1 MGRTMFCPK
10 KCLITVIFRKGRLS
24 LTVYKKMEQ
33 KNIRNFCII
42 AHIDHGKST
51 LADRF
56 LEYTDT
62 IPEREMKNQV
72 LDNMDL
78 ERERGITI
86 KSHAIQINYRSED
99 NQEYLLNLID
109 TPGHVDFTYEVSRSL
124 AACEGALLLID
135 ASQGIE
141 AQTLSNLY
149 LALEQDLVIIPVI
162 NKIDIPNV
170 EIDRVKS
177 QITEL
182 MGIDETEILLAS
194 AKKGIGVA
202 EILEAIVRKIP
213 PPQGNPELPLKAL
226 IFDSTFDAYRG
237 VIAYVR
243 IVDGILKEKDKIS
256 FFSNKNTY
264 MVDEVGILQMKRKKV
279 QELESGRVGY
289 IIPGAKSLED
299 INVGDTIYRTE
310 EPIKEPL
317 IGYKEVKPMVFA
329 GFYPIDN
336 DDYENLKSSLAKLK
350 LNDASLFYEA
360 ESSDALG
367 FGYRCGFLGL
377 LHKEV
382 IQQRL
387 EREYN
392 LDLVTTISNVRYDV
406 YKKNGETVS
415 VDNPSDLP
423 DVGSILKIEE
433 PFVKAQII
441 TPPEFIGNIMK
452 LSKDKR
458 GILGETEYLDKKSVL
473 LHFDFPFSE
482 IIIDYFDK
490 LKSATRGYASF
501 DYEYD
506 VYRES
511 DLLKVDILLN
521 GNSVDA
527 LSMIVHKDKAY
538 MLGRSV
544 CGKLKKIIPRQ
555 QFEVAVQAAVG
566 NKIIARE
573 TIKAFRKNVTEKL
586 YGGDVTRKR
595 KLLEKQKAGK
605 KRMKRLGKVEIPQE
619 AFLSLYEG

>member
-1 MGRTMFCPK
+1 
-10 KCLITVIFRKGRLS
+10 
-24 LTVYKKMEQ
+24 MEQ

-109 TPGHVDFTYEVSRSL
+109 TPGHVDFTYEVSRSI

-213 PPQGNPELPLKAL
+213 PPQGNPESPLKAL

-329 GFYPIDN
+329 GFYPINN
-336 DDYENLKSSLAKLK
+336 DDYENLKRSLAKLK

-382 IQQRL
+382 VQQRL

-392 LDLVTTISNVRYDV
+392 LDLVTTIPNVRYDV

-458 GILGETEYLDKKSVL
+458 GVLEKTEYLDKKSVL
-473 LHFDFPFSE
+473 LHLDFPFSE

-490 LKSATRGYASF
+490 LKSATKGYASF

-538 MLGRSV
+538 TLGRSV

-566 NKIIARE
+566 NKVIARE

>member
-1 MGRTMFCPK
+1 
-10 KCLITVIFRKGRLS
+10 
-24 LTVYKKMEQ
+24 MEQ

-42 AHIDHGKST
+42 AHIDHAKST

-86 KSHAIQINYRSED
+86 KSHAIQINYRSQD

-109 TPGHVDFTYEVSRSL
+109 TPGHVDFTYEVSRSI

-149 LALEQDLVIIPVI
+149 LALEQDLAIIPVI

-170 EIDRVKS
+170 EIDRVIN

-182 MGIDETEILLAS
+182 MGIDETDILLAS
-194 AKKGIGVA
+194 AKKGIGIV
-202 EILEAIVRKIP
+202 EILEAIVSRVP
-213 PPQGNPELPLKAL
+213 PPKGNLESPLRAL
-226 IFDSTFDAYRG
+226 IFDSTYDAYRG

-243 IVDGILKEKDKIS
+243 IVDGILKEKDKVS
-256 FFSNKNTY
+256 FFSNKRTY
-264 MVDEVGILQMKRKKV
+264 MVDEVGILQMKKKKV

-289 IIPGAKSLED
+289 IITGAKSLED

-329 GFYPIDN
+329 GFYPINN

-350 LNDASLFYEA
+350 LNDGSLSYEA

-392 LDLVTTISNVRYDV
+392 LDLVTTVPNVRYDV

-423 DVGSILKIEE
+423 DIGSILKIEE
-433 PFVKAQII
+433 PFVKA
-441 TPPEFIGNIMK
+441 
-452 LSKDKR
+452 
-458 GILGETEYLDKKSVL
+458 
-473 LHFDFPFSE
+473 
-482 IIIDYFDK
+482 
-490 LKSATRGYASF
+490 
-501 DYEYD
+501 
-506 VYRES
+506 
-511 DLLKVDILLN
+511 
-521 GNSVDA
+521 
-527 LSMIVHKDKAY
+527 
-538 MLGRSV
+538 
-544 CGKLKKIIPRQ
+544 
-555 QFEVAVQAAVG
+555 
-566 NKIIARE
+566 
-573 TIKAFRKNVTEKL
+573 
-586 YGGDVTRKR
+586 
-595 KLLEKQKAGK
+595 
-605 KRMKRLGKVEIPQE
+605 
-619 AFLSLYEG
+619 

>member
-1 MGRTMFCPK
+1 
-10 KCLITVIFRKGRLS
+10 
-24 LTVYKKMEQ
+24 MEQ

-194 AKKGIGVA
+194 AKKGIGVV

-392 LDLVTTISNVRYDV
+392 LDLVTTIPNVRYDV